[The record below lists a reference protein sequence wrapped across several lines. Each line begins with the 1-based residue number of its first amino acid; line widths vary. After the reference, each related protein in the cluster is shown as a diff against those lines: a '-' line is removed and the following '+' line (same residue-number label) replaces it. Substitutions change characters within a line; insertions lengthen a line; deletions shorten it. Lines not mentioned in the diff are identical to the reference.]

1 MFAPGEKGKGT
12 LHVNIHQ
19 AKELPRMDP
28 NGLTD
33 GVIKCH
39 LLPDKSIKGKRKT
52 GVIKNNLNPVWEEKF
67 TYEKVTL
74 EELSKERVLEV
85 CVCHNDP
92 KGNNV
97 VIGGVRLGLAPGA
110 ASKHKEWMDS
120 IGDEVSHWEAM
131 LAHPGEW
138 VDRWHT
144 LRHTMEPRSVDLSV
158 SPSGSTSSFQQPFH
172 KEGAV
177 PSKVEEQSTKM
188 EVVVGT
194 SVPLQTSNQ
203 EMTSKEHP
211 NFEPTE
217 DVKLGSQHSSK
228 PTPKEVLQPPAPMQ
242 MTPESVPKEV
252 TPSVLV
258 KTEPS
263 PKEVTPS
270 VQVKTEPS
278 SKEVTP
284 SVQVKTEPSPKEVTP
299 SVQVKTEPSPKEVTP
314 SVLVKTEPSPKE
326 VTPSVQV
333 KTEPSPKEV
342 TPSVQVK
349 TEPSHKEVTPSVQV
363 KTEPSPKEV
372 TPSVQVKTEP
382 SPKEVTPSVLV
393 KTESS
398 PKEVTPS
405 VQAKTE
411 PSPKEVTPSVLVKTE
426 PSPKEVTP
434 SVQVK
439 TEPSLKEV
447 SQPVLPNEPEF
458 KRLSKHIQA
467 EIEVLFTITHKHT
480 PLCIALHKR
489 HTCTDSIVH
498 VQGVPNQGKY

>member
-74 EELSKERVLEV
+74 EELSKERVLEA

-97 VIGGVRLGLAPGA
+97 VIGGVRLGSAPGA

-158 SPSGSTSSFQQPFH
+158 PPSGSTSYFQQPFN
-172 KEGAV
+172 KEGTV
-177 PSKVEEQSTKM
+177 PMKVEEQSDII
-188 EVVVGT
+188 VQ
-194 SVPLQTSNQ
+194 SVSLQISPSSQ
-203 EMTSKEHP
+203 GVISKEHLHL
-211 NFEPTE
+211 EPPVPLATSFNEAKSSGSNLSAVEVKITSERMESKSPVSLEACEPSPKVIVQVKTE
-217 DVKLGSQHSSK
+217 SS
-228 PTPKEVLQPPAPMQ
+228 
-242 MTPESVPKEV
+242 PKEV
-252 TPSVLV
+252 TPSVQVKTESSPKEVIPSVQV

-270 VQVKTEPS
+270 VQVKTVS
-278 SKEVTP
+278 SPNEVIA

-299 SVQVKTEPSPKEVTP
+299 SVQVKTEPSFKEVIP
-314 SVLVKTEPSPKE
+314 SVQVKTEPSPKE

-349 TEPSHKEVTPSVQV
+349 TEPSPKEVIPSVQV

-382 SPKEVTPSVLV
+382 SLKEISIKPPEISQ
-393 KTESS
+393 
-398 PKEVTPS
+398 P
-405 VQAKTE
+405 Q
-411 PSPKEVTPSVLVKTE
+411 
-426 PSPKEVTP
+426 P
-434 SVQVK
+434 SVQVVGK
-439 TEPSLKEV
+439 NGMGTEEIAHGESTEV
-447 SQPVLPNEPEF
+447 
-458 KRLSKHIQA
+458 
-467 EIEVLFTITHKHT
+467 EVT
-480 PLCIALHKR
+480 
-489 HTCTDSIVH
+489 SEEH
-498 VQGVPNQGKY
+498 V

>member
-39 LLPDKSIKGKRKT
+39 LLPDKSAKGKRKT

-110 ASKHKEWMDS
+110 ASKHKEWMDA

-158 SPSGSTSSFQQPFH
+158 PPSGSTSSFQQLSH

-177 PSKVEEQSTKM
+177 PSKVEEQLTKM
-188 EVVVGT
+188 EVVVAT
-194 SVPLQTSNQ
+194 SVPLQTNQ

-217 DVKLGSQHSSK
+217 DIRLGSQHSSK

-242 MTPESVPKEV
+242 MTPESSPKEV
-252 TPSVLV
+252 TPSVQV
-258 KTEPS
+258 KTGPS

-270 VQVKTEPS
+270 VQVKTG
-278 SKEVTP
+278 
-284 SVQVKTEPSPKEVTP
+284 PSPKEVTP
-299 SVQVKTEPSPKEVTP
+299 SVQVKTGPSPKEI
-314 SVLVKTEPSPKE
+314 
-326 VTPSVQV
+326 
-333 KTEPSPKEV
+333 
-342 TPSVQVK
+342 
-349 TEPSHKEVTPSVQV
+349 
-363 KTEPSPKEV
+363 
-372 TPSVQVKTEP
+372 
-382 SPKEVTPSVLV
+382 
-393 KTESS
+393 
-398 PKEVTPS
+398 
-405 VQAKTE
+405 
-411 PSPKEVTPSVLVKTE
+411 
-426 PSPKEVTP
+426 
-434 SVQVK
+434 
-439 TEPSLKEV
+439 
-447 SQPVLPNEPEF
+447 SQPVQPAEPEF
-458 KRLSKHIQA
+458 KHVSKHVQA
-467 EIEVLFTITHKHT
+467 EVEVTH
-480 PLCIALHKR
+480 
-489 HTCTDSIVH
+489 
-498 VQGVPNQGKY
+498 